1 MTNWRLE
8 MKEVET
14 EKRRWSV
21 LSHLEASKPTRS
33 LSSDILIMGCRASG
47 VPTTAEQMHDVLQW
61 LQERQFI
68 TVESLGPMEV
78 ASITKE
84 GREVAQRLRT
94 VKGVLPFGLDG

>member
-1 MTNWRLE
+1 MPPLSS
-8 MKEVET
+8 
-14 EKRRWSV
+14 RRWSV